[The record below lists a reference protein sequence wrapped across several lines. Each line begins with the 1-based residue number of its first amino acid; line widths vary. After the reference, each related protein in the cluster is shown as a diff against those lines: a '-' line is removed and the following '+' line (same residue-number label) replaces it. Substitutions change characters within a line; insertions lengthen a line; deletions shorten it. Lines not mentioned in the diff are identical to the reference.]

1 MDLDRLKKLI
11 SMDDC
16 GMLDVRHTSRVQTR
30 DEKLIATFEEI
41 NIFIDKHG
49 CEPSSD
55 GDVAE
60 FTLHSRLLGI
70 RRNAQKII
78 QLKPYDRH
86 NLLKIPQESTLA
98 NMIESDPFGLLS
110 VESDIFTLKH
120 VPGPKQREEEP
131 DFIAKRKPCRSF
143 EKYEPLFKQC
153 QQDLKNGKRQLE
165 KFNEKQR
172 VEGQFFV
179 LNGML
184 LLLDK
189 IYNLERG
196 SDGKL
201 DGRTRLIFD
210 NGTMS
215 NMLFRSLTKRL
226 FENGQHVSDDKF
238 NYALEGEI
246 FSNPTEE
253 DKAAGYIYVLSS
265 KSKDSSVKSIKN
277 LFKIGYSET
286 SVEDRIKN
294 ASSETTY
301 LMAPVRIV
309 STFKA
314 YNMNPQKFEALLH
327 RFFDSCR
334 INIDVYDNNGTRHV
348 VREWFQIPYEDIE
361 TAIELIISG
370 DVVKYAYSKDKG
382 IYRF

>member
-11 SMDDC
+11 SMDDG

-41 NIFIDKHG
+41 NAFIDKHG
-49 CEPSSD
+49 REPSSA

-60 FTLHSRLLGI
+60 FTLHSRLSGI
-70 RRNAQKII
+70 RKNAQKII
-78 QLKPYDRH
+78 QLKPYDKH
-86 NLLKIPQESTLA
+86 NLLEMPKESTLA
-98 NMIESDPFGLLS
+98 DMIESDPFGLLS

-120 VPGPKQREEEP
+120 VPDPKQREEEP
-131 DFIAKRKPCRSF
+131 DFIAKRKPCRNF
-143 EKYEPLFKQC
+143 EKYESLFKQC
-153 QQDLKNGKRQLE
+153 QQDLKSGKRQLE

-179 LNGML
+179 LSGVM

-196 SDGKL
+196 PDGKL
-201 DGRTRLIFD
+201 DGRTRLVFD

-226 FENGQHVSDDKF
+226 FENGQHVSDDAL
-238 NYALEGEI
+238 NYNLSGEI
-246 FSNPTEE
+246 FTQPTSE
-253 DKAAGYIYVLSS
+253 DESSGFIYVLSS
-265 KSKDSSVKSIKN
+265 KSRDGAVKSVKN
-277 LFKIGYSET
+277 LFKIGYAET
-286 SVEDRIKN
+286 SVEERIKN
-294 ASSETTY
+294 AERETTY
-301 LMAPVRIV
+301 LMAPVKIV

-334 INIDVYDNNGTRHV
+334 VSIDVCDNNGTRHT
-348 VREWFQIPYEDIE
+348 VREWFQVPYEDIE

-370 DVVKYAYSKDKG
+370 DVVGYAYSRDKG
-382 IYRF
+382 IYKF